1 MKTRHRIPVKQVG
14 FKHTP
19 ENEIEPRYLNEV
31 ERSTKKLEQRHQRL
45 QRDIAAAEVKR
56 AKLAARTVKAADK
69 QKRANELR
77 DLDVLILSRRAEL
90 EELDQ
95 TMRSYVASAVHR
107 GRGAG
112 AIRPVPE
119 MKLF

>member
-1 MKTRHRIPVKQVG
+1 MKTRHRIPVKEVG

-19 ENEIEPRYLNEV
+19 DSQIDPRYQREV
-31 ERSTKKLEQRHQRL
+31 ERSTKKLEQRHERL
-45 QRDIAAAEVKR
+45 QRDLVAAQVKR
-56 AKLAARTVKAADK
+56 AKLASRTVRTSEKG
-69 QKRANELR
+69 KRERELR
-77 DLDVLILSRRAEL
+77 DVDLLIETRRTEL
-90 EELDQ
+90 EELDKA
-95 TMRSYVASAVHR
+95 MRSSVASAVHR